1 MYGQNCWR
9 LPRECLHGREN
20 PSRERER
27 ADVPSRAQDVPG
39 RVAGA
44 PRSDATEGSSA
55 NNAIVPGKIA
65 THGYN
70 MPATSPES
78 FTDPDRFAT
87 NDQALDWQVVVT
99 YLLASA
105 QRGRESEVSEVQ

>member
-1 MYGQNCWR
+1 
-9 LPRECLHGREN
+9 
-20 PSRERER
+20 
-27 ADVPSRAQDVPG
+27 
-39 RVAGA
+39 
-44 PRSDATEGSSA
+44 
-55 NNAIVPGKIA
+55 
-65 THGYN
+65 

-105 QRGRESEVSEVQ
+105 QPGRESEVSEVQ